1 MKVKPRRPAP
11 QVPEPAPPA
20 PAEMR
25 PAGFVPAALAL
36 LVGLTAILVPIWV
49 SRTTVDAF
57 RLPKQMVFQSLAA
70 LLFALL
76 LTGALYHGRAFF
88 EPLWRDRKLLVVL
101 SSIVVWTFV
110 TTLTSTNRPLSM
122 LTLAWVVSCVV
133 YVVATYLV
141 ARRTNGLLLAGLVLF
156 MALLNGGLAMLQR
169 GGIYNPMSFHRHM
182 PLRNQATALIGNP
195 NDVGTYLL
203 FPAIIALAIAL
214 TSRKH
219 VRFAASVAFIVAFA
233 GMIASDTLTAVV
245 AFLPALAVMLLLRS
259 KKALVPMLALAVAA
273 TLLVA
278 AYAPLRMRVL
288 TIADHLRAGRW
299 VELSSLRL
307 PAFYAAWEMFADHPV
322 TGVGPG
328 CFSYWYLPY
337 KMELNKTHPRFYLT
351 GENFGETHN
360 DHLQTLAVSGIPGYL
375 LLLGTVGLLAT
386 GSLRRRSLPID
397 DDAERERE
405 EPALFDRAELSRVA
419 SLPLAVAFAVVAL
432 AQFPLEMAASA
443 QVLLHLAAVCYAW
456 RRPA

>member
-25 PAGFVPAALAL
+25 PSGFVPAALAL
-36 LVGLTAILVPIWV
+36 FVGLTAILVPLWV

-57 RLPKQMVFQSLAA
+57 RLPKQMLFQSLAA

-76 LTGALYHGRAFF
+76 LIGAIYHGRAFF
-88 EPLWRDRKLLVVL
+88 EPLWRDRKLLLLVTG
-101 SSIVVWTFV
+101 IVAWTLV

-122 LTLAWVVSCVV
+122 LTVAWVLSCVV
-133 YVVATYLV
+133 YVVATFLV
-141 ARRTNGLLLAGLVLF
+141 AHRTNGLLLAGLVLF

-169 GGIYNPMSFHRHM
+169 GGVYNPMTFRRNM

-203 FPAIIALAIAL
+203 FPAIIALALAL

-219 VRFAASVAFIVAFA
+219 VRFAASVAFLVSFA

-245 AFLPALAVMLLLRS
+245 AFMPALAVLLLLRS
-259 KKALVPMLALAVAA
+259 KKTFVPLLALVVTA

-328 CFSYWYLPY
+328 CFAYWYLPY

-360 DHLQTLAVSGIPGYL
+360 DHLQTLAVSGVPGYAL
-375 LLLGTVGLLAT
+375 LLSATALLAT
-386 GSLRRRSLPID
+386 GSLRRRHP
-397 DDAERERE
+397 
-405 EPALFDRAELSRVA
+405 EPDTGAARVEPPLADRGELSRVA

-432 AQFPLEMAASA
+432 AQFPLEMTASA

>member
-25 PAGFVPAALAL
+25 PSGFVPAALAL
-36 LVGLTAILVPIWV
+36 FVGLTAILVPLWV

-57 RLPKQMVFQSLAA
+57 RLPKQMLFQSLAA

-76 LTGALYHGRAFF
+76 LIGALYHGRAFF
-88 EPLWRDRKLLVVL
+88 EPLWRDRKLLL
-101 SSIVVWTFV
+101 LLTGIVAWTLV
-110 TTLTSTNRPLSM
+110 TTLTSTNRPLSI
-122 LTLAWVVSCVV
+122 LTVAWVLSCVV
-133 YVVATYLV
+133 YLVATFLV
-141 ARRTNGLLLAGLVLF
+141 AHRSNGLLLAGLVLF

-169 GGIYNPMSFHRHM
+169 GGVYNPMTFRRHM

-203 FPAIIALAIAL
+203 FPAIVALALAL

-219 VRFAASVAFIVAFA
+219 VRFAASVAFVVAFA

-245 AFLPALAVMLLLRS
+245 AFMPALGVMLLLRS
-259 KKALVPMLALAVAA
+259 KKTLVPLLALTVAA

-278 AYAPLRMRVL
+278 AYAPLRTRVL

-307 PAFYAAWEMFADHPV
+307 PAFYAAWEMFADHPI

-328 CFSYWYLPY
+328 CFAYWYLPY

-360 DHLQTLAVSGIPGYL
+360 DHLQTLAVSGLPGYVL
-375 LLLGTVGLLAT
+375 LLSATGLLAS
-386 GSLRRRSLPID
+386 GSLRRRRPELEATGNRVEAPL
-397 DDAERERE
+397 A
-405 EPALFDRAELSRVA
+405 DRPELSRVA